1 MAANL
6 SVHIQQWKV
15 STTII
20 ENMLPQ
26 LFNRIILKWSSA
38 MHFYYYVEN
47 KIYPQLIS
55 LLLINTSEATS
66 IATFQILGQ
75 FQGALK
81 HMAKIKL

>member
-1 MAANL
+1 MPANL
-6 SVHIQQWKV
+6 SVHIEQCKV

-47 KIYPQLIS
+47 KIID
-55 LLLINTSEATS
+55 LLASNTSEATS

-81 HMAKIKL
+81 RMAKINCKS